1 MASSTIRITN
11 GTLLTSG
18 PQHQVIKGDLYITDR
33 RISHIGTVP
42 ETADET
48 IDAAGCVVMPGFIQS
63 HIHLCQTLFRGSADD
78 LELLD
83 WLKLRIW
90 PMEASHTPESLRASA
105 QLSIA
110 EMIRGGTT
118 AALTME
124 TVNHTEAALQV
135 VEESGFRAVVGKCMM
150 DKGTEVPVGLQEKT
164 DASIAESIRL
174 IEKWHG
180 RDDGRVRMCF
190 APRFAVSCTDGLLRE
205 VGKLARERNLII
217 HTHASEN
224 RDEVA
229 LVYSETGQRN
239 IAYLD
244 SVGLTGTHVGL
255 AHCVWLDDS
264 ELDILAR
271 TQTHV
276 LHCPSSNLKL
286 GSGVAPIVEMH
297 ERGIRVSIGADGA
310 PCNNRLDA
318 FTEMR
323 LAAILQ
329 KMRKGSRNL
338 AAAEAFRMATWEGAR
353 AIGQEDD
360 LGSLEVGKRADV
372 VIVNLNTLHAA
383 PHPDPVSSL
392 VYSANA
398 SDVRDTII
406 DGQIVMRGRE
416 LKTLNEESVLRD
428 VQREFESLLVRAGIA

>member
-229 LVYSETGQRN
+229 LVYSETGHRN

-255 AHCVWLDDS
+255 AHCVWLDDT

-372 VIVNLNTLHAA
+372 VIVNLNTLHTA

-416 LKTLNEESVLRD
+416 LKTLSEESVLRD

>member
-18 PQHQVIKGDLYITDR
+18 LQHQVIKGDLYITDR

-48 IDAAGCVVMPGFIQS
+48 IDATGCVVMPGFIQS

-135 VEESGFRAVVGKCMM
+135 VEETGFRAVVGKCMM

-217 HTHASEN
+217 HTHAS
-224 RDEVA
+224 
-229 LVYSETGQRN
+229 
-239 IAYLD
+239 
-244 SVGLTGTHVGL
+244 
-255 AHCVWLDDS
+255 
-264 ELDILAR
+264 
-271 TQTHV
+271 
-276 LHCPSSNLKL
+276 
-286 GSGVAPIVEMH
+286 
-297 ERGIRVSIGADGA
+297 
-310 PCNNRLDA
+310 
-318 FTEMR
+318 
-323 LAAILQ
+323 
-329 KMRKGSRNL
+329 
-338 AAAEAFRMATWEGAR
+338 
-353 AIGQEDD
+353 
-360 LGSLEVGKRADV
+360 
-372 VIVNLNTLHAA
+372 
-383 PHPDPVSSL
+383 
-392 VYSANA
+392 
-398 SDVRDTII
+398 
-406 DGQIVMRGRE
+406 
-416 LKTLNEESVLRD
+416 
-428 VQREFESLLVRAGIA
+428 